1 MLNAT
6 KVRRKKLINSFTA
19 KGNRPVRYLQLFRSK
34 VAERSFMGQNAKA
47 TDFLKECMA
56 DALIQKMQEK
66 PFEKVTVN
74 EIADLAGVNRSTWFR
89 NFKRKTMPSLL
100 RLSFSGTDTE
110 MTNGLSSE
118 KYTLDNARDFSHL
131 LMRTVSCCSLRIPP
145 RFNPLSMMVSIR
157 LWCHNMTG
165 LPMNVIVDAFI
176 LTPFSDYWMNG
187 SREIFLNRLQI
198 FQQYFIK

>member
-1 MLNAT
+1 
-6 KVRRKKLINSFTA
+6 
-19 KGNRPVRYLQLFRSK
+19 
-34 VAERSFMGQNAKA
+34 MGQNAKA

-89 NFKRKTMPSLL
+89 ILKRKMMPSLL

-110 MTNGLSSE
+110 MTMVSHLKNILWIMPGI
-118 KYTLDNARDFSHL
+118 FSHL

-157 LWCHNMTG
+157 L
-165 LPMNVIVDAFI
+165 
-176 LTPFSDYWMNG
+176 
-187 SREIFLNRLQI
+187 
-198 FQQYFIK
+198 